1 MPKRILQGTVV
12 SDACDKSVVVLVER
26 RLKHPMLGKFI
37 RKSKRFMAHDENN
50 NAKKGDVVRIRECR
64 PISKRKTWEL
74 VSDQDSG
81 EAQAAEA

>member
-26 RLKHPMLGKFI
+26 RLKHPVLGKFI
-37 RKSKRFMAHDENN
+37 RKSKRFMAHDESNS
-50 NAKKGDVVRIRECR
+50 AKKGDQVRIQECR

-74 VSDQDSG
+74 VGDQS
-81 EAQAAEA
+81 AAEA